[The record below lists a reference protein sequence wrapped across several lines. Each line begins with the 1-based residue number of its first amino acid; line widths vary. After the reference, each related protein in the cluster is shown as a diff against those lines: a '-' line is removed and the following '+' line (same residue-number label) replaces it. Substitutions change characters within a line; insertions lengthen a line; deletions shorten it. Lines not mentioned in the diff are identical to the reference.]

1 MNYTITLSETE
12 LDLVHDDLAK
22 SLGRMLNPKPV
33 TVRKPAAPRR
43 RVYPAKPPRLNDR
56 AFASVAHRWAE
67 ACVYPQRWRNDLQYN
82 ASRATNRN
90 YANGDVARAW
100 GLDPVTGL

>member
-43 RVYPAKPPRLNDR
+43 RVYPAKPPRLTAD
-56 AFASVAHRWAE
+56 AFVR
-67 ACVYPQRWRNDLQYN
+67 L
-82 ASRATNRN
+82 ASRWEQAVSDPQLWRIRLADGVASSTNH
-90 YANGDVARAW
+90 GDARGVFAAW